1 MRKMISSKVVLSG
14 MVVITLLSG
23 CSWIHWRSDSSAPKD
38 GGNIDSP
45 GADVTFA
52 NEQRRAKAA
61 EAAKAEAAGGA
72 QRTPATD
79 ANGVVTVT
87 GTGTGATPSGTD
99 NSNAGGA
106 AADKAMDKSAGGN
119 GADKGAMPDKA
130 MGGDAAMKSGSD
142 GSRGAMQKVT
152 LQGDAVFGF
161 GKSDEKGMQPGGR
174 QKLDELADRI
184 LAMDKAS
191 VGGVTV
197 VGHADRLGSPSGNM
211 AISEKRA
218 ATVMNYLVKRG
229 VDAGMLKSMGKG
241 DAEPV
246 VECPGSKATKVLIA
260 CLAAN
265 RRVEV
270 LIGK

>member
-1 MRKMISSKVVLSG
+1 MRKMISSKLILSG
-14 MVVITLLSG
+14 IVVITLISG
-23 CSWIHWRSDSSAPKD
+23 CSWVHWRSDSSAPQD
-38 GGNIDSP
+38 SGSIDSP
-45 GADVTFA
+45 GADVTFG
-52 NEQRRAKAA
+52 NDQRKAKAA
-61 EAAKAEAAGGA
+61 AEAKAAAAGGGA
-72 QRTPATD
+72 QTTPD
-79 ANGVVTVT
+79 AGANDVVTVT

-99 NSNAGGA
+99 NGGA
-106 AADKAMDKSAGGN
+106 AMTDKGMDKSGGN
-119 GADKGAMPDKA
+119 GANKSAMADKA
-130 MGGDAAMKSGSD
+130 TGDAAMKGGGD
-142 GSRGAMQKVT
+142 GATEKVT

-161 GKSDEKGMQPGGR
+161 GKADEKGMLPGGR

-184 LAMDKAS
+184 LAMDKAA

-197 VGHADRLGSPSGNM
+197 VGHADRLGSPGGNM

-229 VDAGMLKSMGKG
+229 VDAGIMQSMGKG

-246 VECPGSKATKVLIA
+246 VQCPGSKATKVLVA